1 MRSSQM
7 IKMKHLRHP
16 LRTANTARSR
26 IAAYLARKR
35 FADEGERRFDGDA
48 RYDLRNVTR
57 GFVSCIDDAEDD
69 SALLERIC
77 RAFKTA
83 EQQAL

>member
-1 MRSSQM
+1 MRPT
-7 IKMKHLRHP
+7 LP
-16 LRTANTARSR
+16 
-26 IAAYLARKR
+26 
-35 FADEGERRFDGDA
+35 ERDLQTKASRFDGDA